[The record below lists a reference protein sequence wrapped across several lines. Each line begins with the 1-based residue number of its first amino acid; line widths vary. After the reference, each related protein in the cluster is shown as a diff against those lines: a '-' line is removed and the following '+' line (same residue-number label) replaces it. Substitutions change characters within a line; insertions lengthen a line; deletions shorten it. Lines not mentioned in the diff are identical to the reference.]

1 MSLPADI
8 VQSAQVL
15 IEECDATIATQ
26 KSIVAQAILMGL
38 DEAFV
43 RRLRTVEVEMASTRG
58 KAWKLKGECA
68 AAVMTGQ
75 VAQPMPDTQQRVP
88 TELEL
93 PLITDAPQRIP
104 TGHPPRHMHVLSRKD
119 LAAGEHD
126 DR

>member
-75 VAQPMPDTQQRVP
+75 AEQPMPDTQQRVP
-88 TELEL
+88 AA
-93 PLITDAPQRIP
+93 LITDTQWRVPA
-104 TGHPPRHMHVLSRKD
+104 GHPPRHAPVLCGKD